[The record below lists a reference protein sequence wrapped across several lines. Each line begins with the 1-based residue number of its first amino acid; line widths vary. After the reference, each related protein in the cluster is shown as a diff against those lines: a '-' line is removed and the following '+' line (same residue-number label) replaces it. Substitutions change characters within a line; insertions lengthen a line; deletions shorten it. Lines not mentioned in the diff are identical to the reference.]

1 MKKLKDY
8 KPQEFGA
15 NKDDIN
21 SLIMEQ
27 ASENAEAR
35 MMAAYGQPI
44 EYFVEPDVEEGESID
59 KDTSTRYKAEFI
71 SLYNTLYDEEYDCIS
86 IEIGFDLC
94 TEDGIRKSES

>member
-27 ASENAEAR
+27 ASESAEAR
-35 MMAAYGQPI
+35 MMAMYKQPI
-44 EYFVEPDVEEGESID
+44 EYFVEPDIEEGENID
-59 KDTSTRYKAEFI
+59 EDTSTRYKAEFI
-71 SLYNTLYDEEYDCIS
+71 SLYNTFYDEEYDRIS
-86 IEIGFDLC
+86 IEAGFDYC
-94 TEDGIRKSES
+94 EEDGVRKSES

>member
-27 ASENAEAR
+27 ASESAEAR
-35 MMAAYGQPI
+35 MMAMYKQPI
-44 EYFVEPDVEEGESID
+44 EYFVEPDIEEGEKNIKTHQLATKRSLSL
-59 KDTSTRYKAEFI
+59 STTHSMTKNMIA
-71 SLYNTLYDEEYDCIS
+71 SP
-86 IEIGFDLC
+86 
-94 TEDGIRKSES
+94 